1 MSSKYKYYRPGYT
14 AILKSGHYRVYDD
27 NGKEIWKSLGK
38 SQFDKE
44 QAQEKVDAL
53 SSGANQGSK
62 VKKDIVKDN
71 LEESQQTL
79 QDAISNQ
86 KDLTNEERAK
96 QQNLLDFLNAGRARS
111 YKTGENFE
119 DIVKEWAMNPAGLP
133 EKLRGKLD
141 DETFN
146 QLMLF
151 SKGPSNLTDII
162 QSIEE
167 KQKQRRGAL
176 DQLHEGEN
184 ERQEALMDELKL
196 MTDPSVGS
204 DTYKT
209 LWDAMTEEQQESM
222 DPEKMRRLGLEKDLD
237 RYKGEGF
244 QQGEKLSGL
253 MPGED
258 FKLNWGSE
266 PSYSAAKNIWDTD
279 YKPNYNYSSDQPF
292 AQREHELAASGHG
305 PGSSSL
311 ESNQTNKDFGRRR
324 EELENIRMIQQ
335 MLESEHRGR
344 GDTIGQLDKLS
355 RSSRDAFGEPIEKGA
370 GLVGEDLRRTG
381 DQGFKDK
388 VFQKDLAEGE
398 MNLASAEM
406 GEDLN
411 SYLMNEGQRTQE
423 MQQYQGLANQVYQFG
438 MLSENIGQ
446 MGAEKQQEFAML
458 QESLWQN
465 RAQIVAMLRKLNM
478 QEEAFDLQKA
488 EANKEAFMQKLMLI
502 AKIGGTAAL
511 VAMGQPVAAA
521 GIWAPNAA
529 ALFQKGGG
537 GTQGGS
543 WMGTGA
549 QTGGKNA

>member
-1 MSSKYKYYRPGYT
+1 
-14 AILKSGHYRVYDD
+14 
-27 NGKEIWKSLGK
+27 
-38 SQFDKE
+38 
-44 QAQEKVDAL
+44 
-53 SSGANQGSK
+53 
-62 VKKDIVKDN
+62 
-71 LEESQQTL
+71 
-79 QDAISNQ
+79 
-86 KDLTNEERAK
+86 LTNEERAK
-96 QQNLLDFLNAGRARS
+96 QQNLLDFLNAARARA

-119 DIVKEWAMNPAGLP
+119 DIVKEWAMNPQGLP

-162 QSIEE
+162 QSIEQ

-176 DQLHEGEN
+176 DQLHEGESD
-184 ERQEALMDELKL
+184 RQEALRDELKL
-196 MTDPSVGS
+196 ITDPNVGS

-209 LWDAMTEEQQESM
+209 LWDAMNEEQKESM
-222 DPEKMRRLGLEKDLD
+222 SPDQMRRLGLEKDLD
-237 RYKGEGF
+237 RYKGKGF
-244 QQGEKLSGL
+244 EQGEKLSGL

-266 PSYSAAKNIWDTD
+266 PSYAAAKSIWDTD
-279 YKPNYNYSSDQPF
+279 YKPEYNYSSDKPF
-292 AQREHELAASGHG
+292 DQKEHQLAASGHG
-305 PGSSSL
+305 LGSSSL
-311 ESNQTNKDFGRRR
+311 ENNQTNKTFGRRR

-355 RSSRDAFGEPIEKGA
+355 KSSRDAFGEPIEKGA
-370 GLVGEDLRRTG
+370 NLVGEDLRRTG

-388 VFQKDLAEGE
+388 VFDKDLAEGE

-446 MGAEKQQEFAML
+446 MGAEKQQEYAML
-458 QESLWQN
+458 QENLWQS

-521 GIWAPNAA
+521 GLWAPNAA
-529 ALFQKGGG
+529 AMFQKGGS
-537 GTQGGS
+537 GGS

-549 QTGGKNA
+549 QTGGKDA